1 MQCELDPANLILEAV
16 PITPSKRVSPS
27 SPSQQPPDQV
37 VIPQVL
43 SQRGL
48 DYHRAESCP
57 TRTCDIE
64 TFV

>member
-16 PITPSKRVSPS
+16 PITPSNHVSTS
-27 SPSQQPPDQV
+27 SPSQQLPDLV

-48 DYHRAESCP
+48 DYHQAESCP
-57 TRTCDIE
+57 MRTCDIE

>member
-27 SPSQQPPDQV
+27 QQPPDLV

-48 DYHRAESCP
+48 DYHQAESCP
-57 TRTCDIE
+57 MRTCDIE